1 MELVMLP
8 VHVCVLIH
16 LFVGTHEFMDD
27 VHVCRKE
34 I

>member
-16 LFVGTHEFMDD
+16 LFVGSHEFMDD